1 MKYFI
6 SNKES
11 EYLGHTK
18 ISESDLPNLHKK
30 IDEELYIFPGTL
42 ESSKDIKKLFD
53 DIKQACTND
62 CKIVINVINLYQVFV
77 DVAFHR
83 IDVGIGHL
91 VCKGIDNPFN
101 IPAITALIKA
111 QGLSIQTTGL
121 EDQSKFIRIEC
132 KNA

>member
-6 SNKES
+6 SNKET

-18 ISESDLPNLHKK
+18 ITESDLSNLDRK

-42 ESSKDIKKLFD
+42 ESSKDLQKLLEDIKK
-53 DIKQACTND
+53 ACTSD

-83 IDVGIGHL
+83 IDVGVGHL

-101 IPAITALIKA
+101 IPAITALVKDK
-111 QGLSIQTTGL
+111 GFKIQTTGL

-132 KNA
+132 RNA

>member
-18 ISESDLPNLHKK
+18 ISDEDLSKADFV
-30 IDEELYIFPGTL
+30 IDEELFIFPGVL
-42 ESSKDIKKLFD
+42 EGSKDLNKLLS
-53 DIKQACTND
+53 DIKRVCKKD
-62 CKIVINVINLYQVFV
+62 CQIVIYVINIYQVFV

-83 IDVGIGHL
+83 IDVGMGHL
-91 VCKGIDNPFN
+91 VCKGIENPFN
-101 IPAITALIKA
+101 IPAITNLLRSNGFI
-111 QGLSIQTTGL
+111 IRTTGL

-132 KNA
+132 YND